1 MYSENKSLRRNVI
14 TIFTSVGFTSV
25 VIYRVQSICYKYKL
39 LIFAYALH
47 RLNLSIFGIDILP
60 GSTIGEGLRIE
71 HPVGIVIGSG
81 SKLGSNC
88 IVMQGV
94 TIGLK
99 HPVSSEYDGYPT
111 IGSNVLLGAH
121 SSILGPITIGDMS
134 IIGAHS
140 LAISNIPERA
150 IAVGTPARIIEFRS
164 NL

>member
-1 MYSENKSLRRNVI
+1 MI
-14 TIFTSVGFTSV
+14 TIFISAGFTAV
-25 VIYRVQSICYKYKL
+25 VIYRVQSLCYRYRL
-39 LIFAYALH
+39 LILAYAFH

-60 GSTIGEGLRIE
+60 GSSIGEGLRIE

-81 SKLGSNC
+81 SILGSNC
-88 IVMQGV
+88 TVMQGV

-99 HPVSSEYDGYPT
+99 HTVSSESDGYPT

-121 SSILGPITIGDMS
+121 CSILGPITIGNES

-140 LAISNIPERA
+140 LAITNIPERA
-150 IAVGTPARIIEFRS
+150 IAVGTPTRVINFRS